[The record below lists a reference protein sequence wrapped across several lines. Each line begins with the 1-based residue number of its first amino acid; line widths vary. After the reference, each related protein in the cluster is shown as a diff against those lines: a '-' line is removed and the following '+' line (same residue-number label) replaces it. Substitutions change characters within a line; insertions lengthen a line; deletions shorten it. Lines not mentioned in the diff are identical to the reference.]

1 MGSRTKSTWSWARRG
16 GVAATPSRRQ
26 PRADGFL
33 PADFGRRAGAGQPAM
48 TPLGQP
54 YLIVARTIKAG
65 DKPTAIIT
73 ESGNAMGEKLP
84 PLGMEN
90 QDAPIYGLK
99 EEIAQR
105 VSQDYQ
111 VIAGT
116 IVTGQRTAQGVARAF
131 TKDLSAY
138 LAANVPQSVAVAF
151 VNFPDLDPAGSVP
164 PEDPQ
169 NVMRRKVYTGCD
181 YRTWACASPGG
192 SCQNPDNWYCRDWT
206 SKPVN
211 SSGIHKE
218 KSGIARA
225 CANPAQIV
233 TLGFGGSL
241 TTGRDDISMTVAPAD
256 CPPGAPGFPQPPC
269 FGNKITGKIAMNS
282 VQVESAVCG
291 GKYYSGGLE
300 YQYPQ
305 SDVAMQVCCDWQ
317 WEPDYPPESP

>member
-1 MGSRTKSTWSWARRG
+1 MGSRTKSAWSWARRG

-26 PRADGFL
+26 PRADRFL

-169 NVMRRKVYTGCD
+169 NVMRRKVYTYCE
-181 YRTWACASPGG
+181 YKSW
-192 SCQNPDNWYCRDWT
+192 SCLPHTNCSAQNPEGLNYCRNPPGHDI
-206 SKPVN
+206 N
-211 SSGIHKE
+211 SFGIHKE
-218 KSGIARA
+218 KSSVVLA
-225 CANPAQIV
+225 CNPPSIEV
-233 TLGFGGSL
+233 LGFGGSL
-241 TTGRDDISMTVAPAD
+241 TTGIDSMRNIHSPGSDCRPAGSICYD
-256 CPPGAPGFPQPPC
+256 TTYSG
-269 FGNKITGKIAMNS
+269 KITMNA
-282 VQVESAVCG
+282 VQIQAWRCREDVWDQGMVITNELGNAAV
-291 GKYYSGGLE
+291 
-300 YQYPQ
+300 
-305 SDVAMQVCCDWQ
+305 QVCCYFKWD
-317 WEPDYPPESP
+317 PDYPATP